1 MKKILAILS
10 GVAMLFASCTQS
22 ETLPR
27 PEFPEVAEQNVLA
40 GGTYSI
46 TFTADVPWRVS
57 LPAEAQQYAKLYY
70 DGYLDT
76 SHSGPAGENT
86 IKIRVNQGAGSYF
99 SDVTF
104 NVEITMN
111 RYTEN
116 LVVCT
121 LPKLTRKVVVTGGIV
136 GGFEANCKSAL
147 SKDEHPADSPFAD
160 ALYKYKV
167 THIKS
172 WDAKEGYYYIMHDVD
187 VDYNY
192 CLYGRDKTTGEFV
205 QIAEEEK
212 SWLSYMAFGRDGE
225 QKVRVMM
232 DYENGGVLTEN
243 VGYEAYLN
251 VEDRNKNVIISVYYL
266 FDPRVE
272 EIIPTSF
279 GLANAELAAEKG
291 VKLESN
297 GDKKYTLTI
306 PTLDILQENSAAAAL
321 KWEGYTEITP
331 GFDSETLVLKHD
343 EESDTYIIGIATT
356 TKVENVL
363 DPETGEPVLDE
374 DGKNVTE
381 EITTPIPVENLV
393 RNNVLTVYALAE
405 ENQEYVITV
414 ILEWAKENEVF
425 EEETEE

>member
-1 MKKILAILS
+1 
-10 GVAMLFASCTQS
+10 MLFASCTQN

-27 PEFPEVAEQNVLA
+27 PEFPEVAERNVLA

-232 DYENGGVLTEN
+232 DYENGGVLTQD

-279 GLANAELAAEKG
+279 GLANAELAADKG

-306 PTLDILQENSAAAAL
+306 PLDILQENSAAAAL

-331 GFDSETLVLKHD
+331 GFDSDTLVLKHD

-356 TKVENVL
+356 TKIV
-363 DPETGEPVLDE
+363 
-374 DGKNVTE
+374 DGQEVTE
-381 EITTPIPVENLV
+381 QIPVENLV

-414 ILEWAKENEVF
+414 ILEGAKENEVF